1 MMYSM
6 SITMGVEQHSNVKCE
21 TMKKYHFMLQLYV
34 HKHKINLVV
43 SGSKFTGICIHKI
56 VFKIKLFTILVYVLH
71 VS

>member
-6 SITMGVEQHSNVKCE
+6 CITMGVEQHSNVKCE

-43 SGSKFTGICIHKI
+43 SGNLQ
-56 VFKIKLFTILVYVLH
+56 VFAYIK
-71 VS
+71 